1 MIYDYDIN
9 TIVLGPQFTG
19 KSLFIHTYLNKQ
31 MNCMPPTI
39 GVDFHKISL
48 EYNDLFFRLK
58 LWNTGNGLLYKNIL
72 IDYLKLSNFFI
83 IIDKTTSYDFILQLS
98 NIIKLSNDIISPNHI
113 IIIHNNY
120 ETHDFKYDESYIE
133 TLYPNITI
141 SFFYID
147 ISSKIQVNRI
157 FDHIKH
163 YIYNLYKTQKFI
175 LPQPKQQ
182 KQKLL
187 HNHNSCF
194 CCSIC

>member
-9 TIVLGPQFTG
+9 TIVLGPTVSG
-19 KSLFIHTYLNKQ
+19 KSLFIHNYLNKQ
-31 MNCMPPTI
+31 IHCMYPTI
-39 GVDFHKISL
+39 GVDFNKISL

-58 LWNTGNGLLYKNIL
+58 LWNTGNGLLYINIL
-72 IDYLKLSNFFI
+72 IDYLKLSKIYI
-83 IIDKTTSYDFILQLS
+83 IIDKTTSYDFILQIS
-98 NIIKLSNDIISPNHI
+98 NLIQLSNDIISPNHI

-120 ETHDFKYDESYIE
+120 ETHDFKYDESYIQ
-133 TLYPNITI
+133 TLFHNITI

-147 ISSKIQVNRI
+147 VSSKINVNSV

-163 YIYNLYKTQKFI
+163 YIYNLYKTQNLI

-187 HNHNSCF
+187 NNNNSCF